1 MIKRVFASSIIT
13 LIILSTLASSAGSS
27 SGNAQVN
34 SNATA
39 NTASVITCENTLTL
53 RERIKCRI
61 ENPSVAQ
68 REAYESVEEACR
80 GHANATISA
89 CENLY
94 RNSARC
100 YNEEN
105 SIDRKKCFLEESGVN
120 INAGGTFRATPTE
133 SKRNYVVLLL
143 YELQERIE
151 GYAEEGKITT
161 DQASSLITKIVEI
174 KRMII
179 AGESRANIEAKI
191 IEFKKEYRV
200 AVSSFIP
207 GVANDS

>member
-1 MIKRVFASSIIT
+1 M
-13 LIILSTLASSAGSS
+13 
-27 SGNAQVN
+27 
-34 SNATA
+34 
-39 NTASVITCENTLTL
+39 
-53 RERIKCRI
+53 
-61 ENPSVAQ
+61 
-68 REAYESVEEACR
+68 
-80 GHANATISA
+80 
-89 CENLY
+89 
-94 RNSARC
+94 
-100 YNEEN
+100 
-105 SIDRKKCFLEESGVN
+105 EESGVN

-133 SKRNYVVLLL
+133 SKRNYVVFLL